1 MNAIPAYVGG
11 NRVDGNGGWRTWGLP
26 RQEAGAPRPPVGSPM
41 SQGEQNCRP
50 AKELVDGT
58 GDIVQAVGRVIER
71 VARKSQNGGN
81 GCNADT

>member
-1 MNAIPAYVGG
+1 
-11 NRVDGNGGWRTWGLP
+11 
-26 RQEAGAPRPPVGSPM
+26 M

-50 AKELVDGT
+50 AKDLVDGT

-81 GCNADT
+81 SCNADTR